1 MTLVQEPL
9 EQVLAAIRRRW
20 GPDALRPLGELST
33 QQTPLPT
40 GITPLDDLVGGWP
53 RGRLSLVTGRPTTPD
68 IRRPT
73 GTTRRASSMWDGRS
87 TRRPPCAAALDNHEI
102 LAVSPGHEAGFLAP
116 FTVELLPVDGETVRQ
131 LWLLGLVT
139 LGHVAAQP
147 VSALLHRFGKVGRV
161 MHRLAS
167 GRDTRPVQPYTP
179 RAVFRQTR
187 QLEGAV
193 ADWPTLHAILDRL
206 LAEVLA
212 QVDGQTV
219 RQVEL
224 MLLQDDGQRLEN
236 TLTLRSPSG
245 DGVHL
250 RQTVRELA
258 QSLDV
263 SGGVVEVALALS
275 DLAPVVPRQ
284 LSLFERDPVSQDE
297 LRALL
302 RILVARHREA
312 GFFQIRLVDPDA
324 RLPERRFRLESLDEL

>member
-1 MTLVQEPL
+1 M
-9 EQVLAAIRRRW
+9 
-20 GPDALRPLGELST
+20 
-33 QQTPLPT
+33 
-40 GITPLDDLVGGWP
+40 
-53 RGRLSLVTGRPTTPD
+53 
-68 IRRPT
+68 
-73 GTTRRASSMWDGRS
+73 
-87 TRRPPCAAALDNHEI
+87 
-102 LAVSPGHEAGFLAP
+102 
-116 FTVELLPVDGETVRQ
+116 DGETVRQ

-147 VSALLHRFGKVGRV
+147 VSALLHRFGRAGRV

-206 LAEVLA
+206 LDDVLA

-224 MLLQDDGQRLEN
+224 TLLQDNGRWLEN

-284 LSLFERDPVSQDE
+284 LSLFEREVAVSQDE

-302 RILVARHREA
+302 RSLVARHREA
-312 GFFQIRLVDPDA
+312 GFFWMRLNPDA
-324 RLPERRFRLESLDEL
+324 RLPEQRFKLDPADG